1 MKALCLA
8 AIRVYQRWLSPLK
21 PASCRFYPTCS
32 CYAYTAIERF
42 GVLQGGR
49 LALWRLAR
57 CHPFS
62 PGGYDPV
69 PEALTSPPNVNL

>member
-8 AIRVYQRWLSPLK
+8 IIRAYQRWISPLK

-42 GVLQGGR
+42 GWLAGGW
-49 LALWRLAR
+49 LALLRLAR
-57 CHPFS
+57 CHPWS

-69 PEALTSPPNVNL
+69 PETLTSVGKPR